1 MRFWLKTFRL
11 ILVYALLAATI
22 SSSIYFALHH
32 FTNFGFITISLL
44 ACVLF
49 VTVLYLMFYVVVYK
63 KKYYTIADNYIESV
77 DLLQNCVFFVCFPYL
92 GIVLSQVDAAPQLS
106 LIREM
111 IVATLLTF
119 KITMLIIKYTVKHE
133 PLATLDD

>member
-49 VTVLYLMFYVVVYK
+49 VTVLYLMFYVIVYK

-77 DLLQNCVFFVCFPYL
+77 DLLQNCVFPIFRNCAITS
-92 GIVLSQVDAAPQLS
+92 G
-106 LIREM
+106 RG
-111 IVATLLTF
+111 AT
-119 KITMLIIKYTVKHE
+119 IKFNS
-133 PLATLDD
+133 